1 MAAHPKYPNVFS
13 PLRIGPIEVPNRYY
27 FSPHGVPLTHG
38 CGPSNDLV
46 AYCTERVKDGGA
58 GLVILSC
65 TAHQRGRHYQPCPYP
80 PEAVPAFRAL
90 ADAVHAA
97 GGKIIGQ
104 IWYHW
109 LSAGNWGPLTP
120 PAPSFA
126 PSSSQFGFGGSTG
139 ATHVASHEDIRM
151 MGEAHRQSAR
161 HLREAGF
168 DGVEIHASHSGM
180 IEQFLSPYFNRRT
193 DEYGGSLRNRMRLL
207 VETLDMVRQ
216 GAGPD
221 LAVGMRLNCDE
232 LVEGGY
238 DTLGA
243 HDALAETCKS
253 GLIDFVDLDVAM
265 EPLQLKYG
273 MPSVLVKE
281 HFYQSYVEKVRTAAG
296 KLPVL
301 SVLGR
306 VTQMS
311 HAEQVI
317 ASGLCDMV
325 GSARQLIAEPQF
337 VRHAHK
343 GTEHLGRTCIAC
355 QFCLSGMADGAFG
368 CAINPA
374 SYRERIWGVDKW
386 DKAARKARV
395 VVVGGGPGGLE
406 AARAAAL
413 RGHKVTLLEARK
425 ALGGALALWA
435 KLPGREFYSHAIDWW
450 ERELAR
456 LGVTVVTGNSAS
468 AADVLAL
475 KPQAVVL
482 ATGALFDRE
491 GRAFHCDRPIPG
503 ADRKHVFTPEDILLK
518 GKKPKGK
525 VLLVDAEGTHASA
538 GIAEILANKGCEVT
552 MISAN
557 YAPFSTRLLA
567 GFEADPVVER
577 LAGAGVVFHGAT
589 WVRKIGANSVTIYD
603 IASGKER
610 KVKVDAVVLATGR
623 QPQNGLADQLEGKV
637 KQLFTVGDAMA
648 IRMWAAS
655 TFEAHKFARMI
666 GEPGA
671 PATTGAAWFAADDP
685 AIYPAPAG

>member
-1 MAAHPKYPNVFS
+1 MHAKYPNVFS
-13 PLRIGPIEVPNRYY
+13 PLKIGPVEVGNRYY

-38 CGPSNDLV
+38 CGPSTDLV
-46 AYCTERVKDGGA
+46 AYCTERVKGGGA
-58 GLVILSC
+58 GLVIVSC

-90 ADAVHAA
+90 ADAVHAS
-97 GGKIIGQ
+97 GGKIFGQ

-126 PSSSQFGFGGSTG
+126 PSRAQFGFGGSTG
-139 ATHVASHEDIRM
+139 ATHVASHAELRM
-151 MGEAHRQSAR
+151 MGEAHRQSAM
-161 HLREAGF
+161 HLAEAGF

-193 DEYGGSLRNRMRLL
+193 DEYGGSLENRMRLL
-207 VETLDMVRQ
+207 VETLEAVRD
-216 GAGPD
+216 GAGPN

-238 DTLGA
+238 NTLGA
-243 HDALAETCKS
+243 HEALAATCKT
-253 GLIDFVDLDVAM
+253 GLLDFVDLDVAM

-273 MPSVLVKE
+273 MPSVLVEE
-281 HFYQSYVEKVRTAAG
+281 HFYKSYVEKVRTAAG

-306 VTQMS
+306 VTRMAD
-311 HAEQVI
+311 AEATI
-317 ASGLCDMV
+317 AAGVCDMI

-337 VRHAHK
+337 VKHARE

-374 SYRERIWGVDKW
+374 SYRERIWGVDSW
-386 DKAARKARV
+386 SQAATPSKV

-406 AARAAAL
+406 AARTAAL
-413 RGHKVTLLEARK
+413 RGHTVTLIEARE
-425 ALGGALALWA
+425 ALGGALALWM
-435 KLPGREFYSHAIDWW
+435 KLPGREFYHHAIDWW
-450 ERELAR
+450 EAELAR
-456 LGVTVVTGNSAS
+456 LAVTVRMGQAAN

-475 KPQAVVL
+475 SPDAIVL

-491 GRAFHCDRPIPG
+491 GRAFHADRPIPG
-503 ADRKHVFTPEDILLK
+503 ADLRHVLTPEDILLR
-518 GKKPKGK
+518 GKRPTGK
-525 VLLVDAEGTHASA
+525 VLVVDGEGTHASG
-538 GIAEILANKGCEVT
+538 GIAEMLGRAGCQVT

-567 GFEADPVVER
+567 GFEAEPVVQRMAE
-577 LAGAGVVFHGAT
+577 AGVAFHGAT
-589 WVRKIGANSVTIYD
+589 WVRKIGKGEATIYD
-603 IASGKER
+603 MASGADR
-610 KVKVDAVVLATGR
+610 TVAADAVVLATGR
-623 QPQNGLADQLEGKV
+623 QSQDDLASELDGKV
-637 KQLFTVGDAMA
+637 KQLFTVGDALA
-648 IRMWAAS
+648 IRFWAAS
-655 TFEAHKFARMI
+655 TFEAQKFARLI
-666 GEPGA
+666 GEKDA
-671 PATTGAAWFAADDP
+671 PSSTGEAWFAADDP
-685 AIYPAPAG
+685 AIYPALAG

>member
-1 MAAHPKYPNVFS
+1 MAAHPRYPNVFS
-13 PLRIGPIEVPNRYY
+13 PFKLGPIEVPNRYY
-27 FSPHGVPLTHG
+27 FSPHGVPLTYG
-38 CGPSNDLV
+38 CGPSTDLI
-46 AYCTERVKDGGA
+46 AYCTERVRDGGA

-80 PEAVPAFRAL
+80 PESVPAFRAL
-90 ADAVHAA
+90 ADAVHEA

-120 PAPSFA
+120 PAPAFA
-126 PSSSQFGFGGSTG
+126 PSNAQFGFGGSTG
-139 ATHVASHEDIRM
+139 ATHVATREEIRM
-151 MGEAHRQSAR
+151 MGEAHRQASK

-193 DEYGGSLRNRMRLL
+193 DEYGGSLENRMRLL
-207 VETLDMVRQ
+207 IETLEMVRE

-221 LAVGMRLNCDE
+221 MAVGMRLNCDE

-243 HDALAETCKS
+243 HDALAATCKS

-273 MPSVLVKE
+273 MPSVLVEK

-296 KLPVL
+296 NLPVL

-306 VTQMS
+306 VTEMT
-311 HAEQVI
+311 HAEEVI
-317 ASGLCDMV
+317 ASGLCDLV

-337 VRHAHK
+337 VKHARE

-355 QFCLSGMADGAFG
+355 QYCLSGMADGAFG

-374 SYRERIWGVDKW
+374 SYRERIWGTDSW
-386 DKAARKARV
+386 SKAAKSCKV

-406 AARAAAL
+406 AARVAAK
-413 RGHKVTLLEARK
+413 RGHTVTLFEARE
-425 ALGGALALWA
+425 ALGGALALWQ
-435 KLPGREFYSHAIDWW
+435 KIPGREFYHHAIDWW
-450 ERELAR
+450 REELGR
-456 LGVTVVTGNSAS
+456 LGVEVRTGVKAS
-468 AADVLAL
+468 AEDVLAL
-475 KPQAVVL
+475 SPDAVIV

-491 GRAFHCDRPIPG
+491 GRAYHFDRPIPG
-503 ADRKHVFTPEDILLK
+503 ADQTHVLTPEDILLA
-518 GKKPKGK
+518 GKRPRGK

-538 GIAEILANKGCEVT
+538 GIAEMLGKAGCEVT
-552 MISAN
+552 MISSN

-567 GFEADPVVER
+567 GFESEPVVQRMAE
-577 LAGAGVVFHGAT
+577 AGVTFHGAT
-589 WVRKIGANSVTIYD
+589 WARRIGEGGATIYD
-603 IASGKER
+603 MGSGKER
-610 KVKVDAVVLATGR
+610 QVAADAVVLATGR
-623 QPQNGLADQLEGKV
+623 QPQGGLAAELEGKV
-637 KQLFTVGDAMA
+637 AQVFTVGDAMA
-648 IRMWAAS
+648 IRFWAAS
-655 TFEAHKFARMI
+655 TFEAQKFARLI
-666 GEPGA
+666 GEEGA
-671 PATTGAAWFAADDP
+671 PSTTGEAWFAADDP
-685 AIYPAPAG
+685 AIYPVPAA